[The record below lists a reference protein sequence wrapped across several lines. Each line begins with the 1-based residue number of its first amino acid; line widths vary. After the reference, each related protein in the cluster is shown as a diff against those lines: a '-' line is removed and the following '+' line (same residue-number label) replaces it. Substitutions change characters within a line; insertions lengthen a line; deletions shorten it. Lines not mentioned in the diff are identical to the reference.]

1 MCIAKRA
8 MRVCTKARSP
18 SWSSGW
24 RSGIVLM
31 ERKDDEN
38 NTCTANDDRSKF
50 GAYKTLEEQ
59 MCSRLAEASS

>member
-1 MCIAKRA
+1 
-8 MRVCTKARSP
+8 
-18 SWSSGW
+18 
-24 RSGIVLM
+24 M

-50 GAYKTLEEQ
+50 SAYKTLEEQ